1 MALSKFAQDV
11 LISRFGEVREVSGG
25 CLLPFKNGLEKM
37 TIKEVE
43 NFAHA
48 VGIKN

>member
-11 LISRFGEVREVSGG
+11 LVSRFGEIREVFGG
-25 CLLPFKNGLEKM
+25 CLLPSRNGLEKW
-37 TIKEVE
+37 TTKDVE